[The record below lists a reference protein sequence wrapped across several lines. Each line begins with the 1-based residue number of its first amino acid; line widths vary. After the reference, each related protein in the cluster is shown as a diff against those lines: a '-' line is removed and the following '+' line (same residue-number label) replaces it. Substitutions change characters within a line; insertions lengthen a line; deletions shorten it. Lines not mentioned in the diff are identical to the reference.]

1 MANKAT
7 PRLIHTLV
15 GFSSGIPL
23 GAKKQDQM
31 IDLMV
36 DAIGATKQER
46 KQVEKLAANL
56 LSGFTTT
63 LRAKKRAP
71 LSKAALAWESK
82 ALRDRVR
89 QRRSKFAGKG
99 GGYYDP
105 YRGKAEYAGQVD
117 LVGKGGYSHFTEIA
131 ELLELSKKQLRRA
144 RELVGR
150 PLGKVALR
158 DNRSRIRRVVDLA
171 QMWDHAAARSAAAAR
186 QIESAKSLMAAS
198 SARRLESMQAL
209 RQADKAKLAGNGAL
223 ESKLSRDATKAE
235 DAANRLRATAA
246 EEGSRAYRNVAN
258 QFWADVHAD
267 AQLCEYLESL
277 GLTFT
282 MHGNQR
288 SGVPYFK
295 IGNSKERMTLEHF
308 SRRSDDPVR
317 AIDSSNLIISP
328 STENSVLNELIR
340 KFDPFNQL

>member
-1 MANKAT
+1 MATKAS
-7 PRLIHTLV
+7 PRLIRSLV
-15 GFSSGIPL
+15 AFSSGIPL

-46 KQVEKLAANL
+46 KQAEKLAANL
-56 LSGFTTT
+56 LSGFSTA
-63 LRAKKRAP
+63 LRAKKRVP
-71 LSKAALAWESK
+71 LSKAALAWDSK

-89 QRRSKFAGKG
+89 QRKSKLARG
-99 GGYYDP
+99 GGSNYDP
-105 YRGKAEYAGQVD
+105 YRGKAEYTGQVD
-117 LVGKGGYSHFTEIA
+117 LVGKGGYSLFTEIA
-131 ELLELSKKQLRRA
+131 ELLELSKKQIRRA

-158 DNRSRIRRVVDLA
+158 DSRSRIRRVVDLA
-171 QMWDHAAARSAAAAR
+171 QMWDRAAAQSAAAAQ
-186 QIESAKSLMAAS
+186 QIESAKSLMSAS
-198 SARRLESMQAL
+198 SAKRLESTQAL

-223 ESKLSRDATKAE
+223 ESTLRQDAKRAE
-235 DAANRLRATAA
+235 EAANRLRAEAA
-246 EEGSRAYRNVAN
+246 EEGSRAYRNVARL
-258 QFWADVHAD
+258 FWADVHAD

-282 MHGNQR
+282 MHGSQR

-308 SRRSDDPVR
+308 SRRSDDPAR
-317 AIDSSNLIISP
+317 SIDSSNLIVSP
-328 STENSVLNELIR
+328 STENSILNELIR